1 MPPPHI
7 RRTIRRGQEKVVVET
22 PSGIAFALPDGAL
35 ISTDEERP
43 GVSRVEE
50 GKPLY
55 IRYSS
60 FYLNLKEVSDRK
72 TQILITTQAEAD
84 EKITKAPPFVTRWDD
99 EASAN
104 APTYSFR
111 DWGAARAG
119 HPMIFYSKAYLGETV
134 RFTTYVWEID
144 RADEELFA
152 AIGKALDTGAGLPV
166 FLDLVPAMGAAKI
179 ALNLLQGVANWMD
192 KDDPVIRGKDIDLGA
207 TRLLRAGRYVVSV
220 GISEPDLIARHKSRR
235 PAAENQRRRRRHHV
249 VLHLRRRQPGAAQA
263 REVRPVRRRRRNPRA
278 HQSRLRRRR
287 QGGHRAGG
295 GSPGRLQRL
304 ENPRRDRHRQARQA
318 QSSKPCASASRRRC
332 SGRWRRTWTIWK
344 PGRPERCSARGE
356 GAPPPGRTPALDAP
370 QQGA

>member
-35 ISTDEERP
+35 ISTDEEHP
-43 GVSRVEE
+43 GISRVEE

-60 FYLNLKEVSDRK
+60 FYLNLKDVSDRK
-72 TQILITTQAEAD
+72 TQVLITTQAEAD

-144 RADEELFA
+144 RANEDLFA
-152 AIGKALDTGAGLPV
+152 AIGRALDTGAGLPV

-207 TRLLRAGRYVVSV
+207 TRLLRAGRYVVSI
-220 GISEPDLIARHKSRR
+220 GISELDLIAKHKLEGLQLKTSAGAEVATSYFTFDVISQEQRKLEKFDQFAG
-235 PAAENQRRRRRHHV
+235 AAEI
-249 VLHLRRRQPGAAQA
+249 LA
-263 REVRPVRRRRRNPRA
+263 RTNRG
-278 HQSRLRRRR
+278 S
-287 QGGHRAGG
+287 GG
-295 GSPGRLQRL
+295 GAKEGIELAAEALGAYSDLRILDEIDIAKRDKRKVEALRKRLSPQMQRAL
-304 ENPRRDRHRQARQA
+304 EAYLDDLETR
-318 QSSKPCASASRRRC
+318 AS
-332 SGRWRRTWTIWK
+332 
-344 PGRPERCSARGE
+344 
-356 GAPPPGRTPALDAP
+356 
-370 QQGA
+370 

>member
-35 ISTDEERP
+35 ISTDEEHP
-43 GVSRVEE
+43 GIPRVEE

-60 FYLNLKEVSDRK
+60 FYLNLKDVSDRK

-119 HPMIFYSKAYLGETV
+119 HPMIFYSKAYLGETI

-144 RADEELFA
+144 RADEALFS

-179 ALNLLQGVANWMD
+179 ALNLLQGVANWID
-192 KDDPVIRGKDIDLGA
+192 KDDPVIRGKDIDLGS
-207 TRLLRAGRYVVSV
+207 TRLLRPGRYVVSV
-220 GISEPDLIARHKSRR
+220 GISEPDLIARHKLEGLQLKTSAGAEITGSSYFTFDVVSQEQRKLER
-235 PAAENQRRRRRHHV
+235 FDQFAGAAEI
-249 VLHLRRRQPGAAQA
+249 LA
-263 REVRPVRRRRRNPRA
+263 RTNR
-278 HQSRLRRRR
+278 
-287 QGGHRAGG
+287 GAGG
-295 GSPGRLQRL
+295 GAKEGIELAAEALGAYSDLKILDEIDISKRDKRKLEALRKRLSPQMQRAL
-304 ENPRRDRHRQARQA
+304 E
-318 QSSKPCASASRRRC
+318 
-332 SGRWRRTWTIWK
+332 TY
-344 PGRPERCSARGE
+344 
-356 GAPPPGRTPALDAP
+356 LDELETRAT
-370 QQGA
+370 